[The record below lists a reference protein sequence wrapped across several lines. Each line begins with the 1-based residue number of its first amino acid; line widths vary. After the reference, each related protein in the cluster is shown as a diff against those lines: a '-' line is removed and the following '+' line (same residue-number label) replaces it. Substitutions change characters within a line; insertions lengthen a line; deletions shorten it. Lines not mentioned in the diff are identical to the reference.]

1 MFHFGLPD
9 TGQNNNNNNIII
21 IMLKQPS
28 QDPFMCGTGT
38 KTETII
44 IYFKTKNWRFFMKV
58 KNCPRLVVIASLDC
72 LQQNR
77 SQ

>member
-1 MFHFGLPD
+1 MFHFGLSD
-9 TGQNNNNNNIII
+9 MGQNNNNNNNKI
-21 IMLKQPS
+21 LNKPS

-44 IYFKTKNWRFFMKV
+44 INFKNKNWRFFIKV
-58 KNCPRLVVIASLDC
+58 KNCPRLVVMTSLDC

-77 SQ
+77 RQ